1 MTRSGLKKV
10 HANVETIYNRINV
23 VYEKS
28 TSNDKIKGAII
39 GIFAKMC
46 VDSLLRNKLFDKGTH
61 VPL

>member
-10 HANVETIYNRINV
+10 HTNFETTYNRVNV
-23 VYEKS
+23 VFEKN
-28 TSNDKIKGAII
+28 TNNEKIRGAII

-46 VDSLLRNKLFDKGTH
+46 VDSLLRNKLFDKGAH